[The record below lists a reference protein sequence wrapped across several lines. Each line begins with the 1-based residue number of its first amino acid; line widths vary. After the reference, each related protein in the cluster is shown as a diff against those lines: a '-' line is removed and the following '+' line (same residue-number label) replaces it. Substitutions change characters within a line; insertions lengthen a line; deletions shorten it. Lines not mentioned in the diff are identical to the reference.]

1 MGKEWTLAENDA
13 QGEWT
18 LPDGWV
24 KAPVSE
30 IYDIIGGGTPSTK
43 VEEYWQG
50 DIPWIS
56 SADIHGPRDIRPRRG
71 ITKSAIE
78 NSATNL
84 VPAGSLIVVTRVGLG
99 KVALAYTSICF
110 SQDSQALVGSSDFV
124 LPDYAIYYLSQAV
137 QVFKHRSRGTTIAGV
152 TKKQLADLPFA
163 LPPLPEQRRIV
174 AEIETQ
180 FTRLDAAVAALERA
194 QANIRRYRAAVLK
207 AACEGRLVPTEAELA
222 RVGAHRD
229 APLPYEPA
237 DQQLARILAEHR
249 AKWEADYLERQ
260 RAKGKEP
267 KDDQWKQK
275 YKEPASPDTESLPE
289 LPEGWAWATVEQ
301 ISEMTQYGTSEKA
314 NLDPS
319 GIPVLRMGNIQD
331 GELDFSNLKYFP
343 LDWPKLDD
351 FILQDGDVLFNRTN
365 SAELVGKTA
374 VYKRFHPK
382 AVFASYLIRVRTYN
396 DYFPDLLSFYINS
409 FYGRRYIA
417 SVVSQQ
423 VGQANVSGTKLSRM
437 PVVVPPLAEQR
448 RIVAE
453 VERRLSLVA
462 ALEASVEAALA
473 RAGRLRQA
481 VLKQAFEGRLVP
493 QDPDDEPASVLLER
507 IKAERAQQGRRSDR
521 KAQPKQMELF

>member
-237 DQQLARILAEHR
+237 DQLLARILAERR
-249 AKWEADYLERQ
+249 ARWEAEHP
-260 RAKGKEP
+260 GKRYQEP
-267 KDDQWKQK
+267 T
-275 YKEPASPDTESLPE
+275 PPDTENLPE
-289 LPEGWAWATVEQ
+289 LTEGWVWASLEILASDRRHS
-301 ISEMTQYGTSEKA
+301 ISSGPFGSALGTKDYRESGVPVIRGQNVADGQLILDSWVYVSEEKA
-314 NLDPS
+314 AQLERSVARPGDLVVVAVGSSGRPAIVPPS
-319 GIPVLRMGNIQD
+319 L
-331 GELDFSNLKYFP
+331 
-343 LDWPKLDD
+343 
-351 FILQDGDVLFNRTN
+351 
-365 SAELVGKTA
+365 
-374 VYKRFHPK
+374 PK
-382 AVFASYLIRVRTYN
+382 AILSQNCNKITPDTNLIFPKYLVFAMQIGIIQEQLDQKTTDTVRKFLSLTNLRKTLI
-396 DYFPDLLSFYINS
+396 PL
-409 FYGRRYIA
+409 
-417 SVVSQQ
+417 
-423 VGQANVSGTKLSRM
+423 
-437 PVVVPPLAEQR
+437 PPFAEQR

-453 VERRLSLVA
+453 VERRLSVVA
-462 ALEASVEAALA
+462 ALEASVGAALV

-507 IKAERAQQGRRSDR
+507 IRAERAQRGRERSDR

>member
-1 MGKEWTLAENDA
+1 LAENDA
-13 QGEWT
+13 QGEWA

-24 KAPVSE
+24 QAPVSE
-30 IYDIIGGGTPSTK
+30 IYDIIGGGTPPTK

-99 KVALAYTSICF
+99 KVALADTSICF

-137 QVFKHRSRGTTIAGV
+137 QVFKYRSRGTTIAGV

-180 FTRLDAAVAALERA
+180 FTRLEAGVAALERV
-194 QANIRRYRAAVLK
+194 QANIRRYKAAVLQ

-237 DQQLARILAEHR
+237 DQLLARILGERR
-249 AKWEADYLERQ
+249 ARWEAEDP
-260 RAKGKEP
+260 GKRY
-267 KDDQWKQK
+267 Q
-275 YKEPASPDTESLPE
+275 EPAPPDTKSLPE
-289 LPEGWAWATVEQ
+289 LPEGWVWATVEQ
-301 ISEMTQYGTSEKA
+301 IADHRLGKMLDKAKNKGTPRPYLRNLNVRWFGFDLTDIQYMRVMDE
-314 NLDPS
+314 
-319 GIPVLRMGNIQD
+319 
-331 GELDFSNLKYFP
+331 ELDNVSVRAGDLVVCEGGEPGRAAIWDKPGESMVIQKALHRVRPAVGISPWYLAYRLAADASAGVLEEYFTGSTIKHFTGQSLGSYIFP
-343 LDWPKLDD
+343 L
-351 FILQDGDVLFNRTN
+351 
-365 SAELVGKTA
+365 
-374 VYKRFHPK
+374 
-382 AVFASYLIRVRTYN
+382 
-396 DYFPDLLSFYINS
+396 
-409 FYGRRYIA
+409 
-417 SVVSQQ
+417 
-423 VGQANVSGTKLSRM
+423 
-437 PVVVPPLAEQR
+437 PPTSEQR

-453 VERRLSLVA
+453 VERRLSLVG
-462 ALEASVEAALA
+462 ALEASVEAALV

-493 QDPDDEPASVLLER
+493 QDPDDEPASVLLEH
-507 IKAERAQQGRRSDR
+507 IKVERAQQGRKRSDR